1 MATDGQTEIVR
12 FDHVGLRYGSN
23 AETLTDISFGLETG
37 SFSFLTGAS
46 GAGKSSLLKLIY
58 LALNPTHGNIY
69 TFGQSVGK
77 LSSQERQKLRQRIGV
92 VWQDF
97 GLIRHLNVFENTALP
112 LRVQGKSQSE
122 YKADVVELLK
132 WVGLGDQLN
141 ALPETLS
148 GGEKQRVAIARAVI
162 TKPPLLIADEPT
174 GNVDPQMGRRLLR
187 LFGEMNRTGTTILI
201 ATHSQNLM
209 DEIPARIL
217 RLKNSRLIEGGT
229 S

>member
-1 MATDGQTEIVR
+1 MTTSGQTDIVR
-12 FDHVGLRYGSN
+12 FDDVGLRYGN
-23 AETLTDISFGLETG
+23 NPDTLSDINFALKAG

-58 LALNPTHGNIY
+58 LALHPSRGHVHIFEHN
-69 TFGQSVGK
+69 VGR
-77 LSSQERQKLRQRIGV
+77 LSSKERQILRQRIGV

-97 GLIRHLNVFENTALP
+97 GLIKHLNVFENTALP

-122 YKADVVELLK
+122 YKSEVNELLK
-132 WVGLGDQLN
+132 WVGLGDKLR

-148 GGEKQRVAIARAVI
+148 GGEKQRAAIARAVI

-174 GNVDPQMGRRLLR
+174 GNVDPQMARRLLR

-201 ATHSQNLM
+201 ATHSKSLLE
-209 DEIPARIL
+209 EIPARIF
-217 RLKNSRLIEGGT
+217 RLKEGRLTEQAL
-229 S
+229 